1 MVIFISLSDS
11 SHSQSKRKRS
21 STDDGKPGEEAEED
35 TLGDMAVTPRGGR
48 SASKAV
54 HTRASVAG
62 YPVHNGVSGGKLH

>member
-1 MVIFISLSDS
+1 MVFISLSDS

-35 TLGDMAVTPRGGR
+35 TPGDMAVIPRGGR

-54 HTRASVAG
+54 RASVAG